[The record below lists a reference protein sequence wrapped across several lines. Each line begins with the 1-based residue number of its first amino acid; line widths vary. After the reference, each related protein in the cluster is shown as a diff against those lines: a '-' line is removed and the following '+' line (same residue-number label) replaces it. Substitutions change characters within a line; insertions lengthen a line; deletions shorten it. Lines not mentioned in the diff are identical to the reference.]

1 MKELDLQ
8 PIHEILSAAGIHWN
22 LYYAESVDSTNDW
35 AKRTADG
42 IYDPVSIEG
51 RSVLPR
57 PEEQADRD
65 MVSVFL
71 ADHQTAG
78 KGRKGNVWKSPEFTS
93 VSMSILL
100 YPDIPAERFALLT
113 LVMGLAACQGFR
125 EVSGLDIR
133 IKWPNDI
140 VFSGRKMSGI
150 LTEMGPA
157 ANYVVIGIGLN
168 VNIPDFPEQLKE
180 KATSLFMECGKKFKR
195 EEVTAEVL
203 KKFGSCLARFLAKG
217 NLSDLLEDYR
227 SLLINRGKRVR
238 VLDPGGAFTGTAVD
252 VDENGRLLVRSDET
266 EEIIPVSAG
275 EVSVRGIY
283 GYV

>member
-1 MKELDLQ
+1 MEKLKLE
-8 PIHEILSAAGIHWN
+8 PIRQILNAFGIGWN

-35 AKRTADG
+35 AKRTAEG
-42 IYDPVSIEG
+42 NFEPVSIEG
-51 RSVLPR
+51 DAVLPKPR
-57 PEEQADRD
+57 DLIDRD

-78 KGRKGNVWKSPEFTS
+78 KGRRGNVWKSPEFTS

-100 YPDIPAERFALLT
+100 YPDIPAENFALLT

-125 EVSGLDIR
+125 QVSGLDIR

-140 VFSGRKMSGI
+140 VFSGKKMSGI

-157 ANYVVIGIGLN
+157 ADYVVIGIGLN
-168 VNIPDFPEQLKE
+168 VNIPKFPDQLKD
-180 KATSLFMECGKKFKR
+180 KATSLFLECGRTFSR

-203 KKFGSCLARFLAKG
+203 KKFGSCLVRFLTKG
-217 NLSDLLEDYR
+217 NLSELLGDYR
-227 SLLINRGKRVR
+227 ALLINKGRRVQ
-238 VLDPGGAFTGTAVD
+238 VLDPAGAFTGTALD
-252 VDENGRLLVRSDET
+252 IDENGRLLVET
-266 EEIIPVSAG
+266 DGTGAIVPVSAG

-283 GYV
+283 GYI